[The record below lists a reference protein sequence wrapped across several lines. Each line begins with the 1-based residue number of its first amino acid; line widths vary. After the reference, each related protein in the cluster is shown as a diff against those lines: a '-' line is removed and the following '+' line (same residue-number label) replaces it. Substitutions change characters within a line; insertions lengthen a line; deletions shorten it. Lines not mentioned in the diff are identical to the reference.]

1 VRRSPILSPLS
12 ARARIVAIAFAL
24 VLAFGAGL
32 AGESAWAQ
40 PAADPLFDADAEEAE
55 APSGYPDPI
64 ESVNRVTFAVNGHVD
79 DWVFD
84 PFTKVYRFLL
94 PAPVRRAV
102 RRVLLN
108 LDAPVTFVNDILQLE
123 PTDAGVTVARFV
135 LNTTVGVVG
144 IFDVAASLGGLP
156 GHASDFGQ
164 TLALSGVG
172 SGPYLV
178 FPVLGP
184 TTVRDG
190 TGYLVDFFFRPT
202 TYLLTPGGAV
212 FLSGFA
218 ESGSE
223 LLATTIFEGSTQFAS
238 GLSLRD
244 ASGEAMDALEASSLD
259 YYASLRNAFYQNREA
274 TIWRRGP
281 DHGPL
286 ARVRALFGARALGPA
301 GGEVADLP
309 ADHGDERLE
318 PVALEHRSVVRPSQR

>member
-1 VRRSPILSPLS
+1 MT
-12 ARARIVAIAFAL
+12 IALAL
-24 VLAFGAGL
+24 ALAFEAGT
-32 AGESAWAQ
+32 AHHTVRAQ
-40 PAADPLFDADAEEAE
+40 PPATDPLFDADAEEADV
-55 APSGYPDPI
+55 PSGYPDPI
-64 ESVNRVTFAVNGHVD
+64 EPVNRVTFAFNGHVD

-84 PFTKVYRFLL
+84 PLTKLYRFVC

-108 LDAPVTFVNDILQLE
+108 LDSPVTFVNDVLQLE
-123 PTDAGVTVARFV
+123 PTDAGVTVVRFV
-135 LNTTVGVVG
+135 MNTTVGVVG

-164 TLALSGVG
+164 TMALSGVG
-172 SGPYLV
+172 SGPYVV
-178 FPVLGP
+178 FPFLGP

-190 TGYLVDFFFRPT
+190 AGYFVDFFFRPT

-212 FLSGFA
+212 FLTGFA
-218 ESGSE
+218 DAGGE

-244 ASGEAMDALEASSLD
+244 ASDESMKALEASSID

-274 TIWRRGP
+274 NIWRRGP
-281 DHGPL
+281 DRGPS
-286 ARVRALFGARALGPA
+286 ARMRALFGPRALGPP

-309 ADHGDERLE
+309 ADHGDEALE
-318 PVALEHRSVVRPSQR
+318 PVALEHRGVVRAPQR